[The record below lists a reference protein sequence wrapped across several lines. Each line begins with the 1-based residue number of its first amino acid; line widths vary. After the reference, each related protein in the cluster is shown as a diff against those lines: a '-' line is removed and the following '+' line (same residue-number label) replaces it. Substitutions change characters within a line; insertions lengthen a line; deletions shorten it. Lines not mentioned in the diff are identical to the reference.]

1 MKRAAFPSCSRA
13 DFTLIELLVVVAIIA
28 ILAGMLMPALSG
40 AKARAVSISCTS
52 RLKQI
57 GTADSFYQNDY
68 GYYCP
73 SWDKMSSTVTWY
85 GTGKQSAGYDYTGEG
100 YLNVYLKRA
109 GTDDKMQAQRSTNVL
124 FCPDP
129 SIDKYLTL
137 KGEDV
142 TSASGSGYGANTA
155 VHGWLGFMAAGDGKA
170 ESMGGVGMRKSGSVK
185 NPSTLVSF
193 GDAGG
198 SSNTAAM
205 MLDTA
210 DFTDFALNSL
220 MSNALTCFR
229 HTGKVANIA
238 WADGHVSAERPLYLG
253 NNSYNVGGLDPYESG
268 VAYTKSYS
276 PNYEEDNSGD

>member
-155 VHGWLGFMAAGDGKA
+155 VHGWVLWRQEMERLNQWEVLECVSPDRLRIHLHLSLSEMQAA
-170 ESMGGVGMRKSGSVK
+170 
-185 NPSTLVSF
+185 
-193 GDAGG
+193 
-198 SSNTAAM
+198 
-205 MLDTA
+205 
-210 DFTDFALNSL
+210 
-220 MSNALTCFR
+220 
-229 HTGKVANIA
+229 VATQ
-238 WADGHVSAERPLYLG
+238 RQ
-253 NNSYNVGGLDPYESG
+253 
-268 VAYTKSYS
+268 
-276 PNYEEDNSGD
+276 